1 MSATDD
7 DWADLAE
14 RARMT
19 AAARPSRT
27 YPPARLSDIVEA
39 RYRLHVT
46 DRAAALGVPEGLL
59 LELIEGAQRWDG

>member
-1 MSATDD
+1 MTTRDD
-7 DWADLAE
+7 FDDLAK

-19 AAARPSRT
+19 AAARPPRT

-46 DRAAALGVPEGLL
+46 ERAAALGVPEGLL

>member
-1 MSATDD
+1 MTARDD
-7 DWADLAE
+7 FDDLAE

-19 AAARPSRT
+19 AAARPPRT